1 MIATL
6 SVDRVDA
13 RIPRPQPGREYTC
26 PNCRTQKFALP
37 DLVCGSCQQEPS
49 FKAAVDTFTAR
60 QAARHQERA
69 S

>member
-13 RIPRPQPGREYTC
+13 RIPRLQPGREYTC
-26 PNCRTQKFALP
+26 PNCRAQKFSLP
-37 DLVCGSCQQEPS
+37 DVVCVSCQQEPR
-49 FKAAVDTFTAR
+49 FKAAADAFNAR
-60 QAARHQERA
+60 QAARRTERA